1 MVNDPPSEDSFGA
14 SFRVETLEFLISTST
29 SGDPEAE
36 RQKLNEELKYMKG
49 FLASVEKK
57 LANEKFVANAP
68 EQVIANERKKVADA
82 KEKIE
87 LLEKSLSSL

>member
-1 MVNDPPSEDSFGA
+1 
-14 SFRVETLEFLISTST
+14 
-29 SGDPEAE
+29 
-36 RQKLNEELKYMKG
+36 MKG

-87 LLEKSLSSL
+87 LLEKSLSSH